1 MITHEHTVPVG
12 ILILVLLLAVPLAG
26 FSAWRFL
33 PRNPG
38 NAVIALLHLV
48 VLAGMAWCL
57 LMPGRKDA
65 VTSLIKPR
73 FLIAVDTSASMK
85 LTPSEQVADRWAV
98 SMQALKQDW
107 VDAIGADCEIEVCAL
122 GSELREAIPLAD
134 VGGLSPV
141 DPSTRLRDGV
151 RQLGE
156 RYAGLN
162 VAGMLLLSDGVDT
175 GEVFNDWA
183 ADDRPFPIHTLRL
196 EPPGEWQKEPDL
208 RVDGVTTARRVNVGW
223 KTEMKVKVS
232 GQGTRNQPV
241 LVQVFENGELK
252 SEKPASIPDDG
263 GEQVVIF
270 ELGHPEIGTFS
281 YRIHVPPLAGEKSVE
296 DNENIVS
303 VQVVDARNRLLYV
316 EGTPRWEYKFLRRT
330 LLADKQISPIVFFTG
345 PDGTPVGGG
354 GDLSADMSPPELSQ
368 CKIVVVGDLSASEL
382 TAARAQNLVK
392 FVEEGG
398 SLVLLGGRKAWGAD
412 GHFNTALGKILPVR
426 GSALESVIAEEEFP
440 VQLTDSARSHPAFA
454 GDAQFWEVVPPVLSV
469 FSGVTLSPGAQV
481 LVNAETPGGPL
492 PMVVTQRYGEGKV
505 STILTDSLWRWQ
517 LGPEAAASK
526 PYQRFWTQLLSWL
539 LPQEEDLDGERIELT
554 TDREQVF
561 FGESLALHARVG
573 DQRDSPPDSVEC
585 SVTMPDGRIVP
596 YTMNPGQVTTPAG
609 RSFAGYSLPFTPE
622 AAGAYSAVAK
632 VSVAGDVT
640 LSEPVSFFVQPFS
653 PETMPR
659 PMDAKVLTMLSSAS
673 GGTFFE
679 SVSELNKGLGALQFN
694 AIEEE
699 TAEFETLWRHWVAV
713 FLLMAALASSWA
725 LRKLR
730 NLP

>member
-1 MITHEHTVPVG
+1 MITYEHSVPVG

-26 FSAWRFL
+26 FSAWKFL
-33 PRNPG
+33 PRNMV
-38 NAVIALLHLV
+38 NAAIALLHLG
-48 VLAGMAWCL
+48 VLAGLAWCL
-57 LMPGRKDA
+57 LMPGRKDS

-73 FLIAVDTSASMK
+73 FLIALDTSASMK
-85 LTPSEQVADRWAV
+85 LTPSEQIPDRWAT
-98 SMQALKQDW
+98 SLLALGQPW

-122 GSELREAIPLAD
+122 GSELREAVPLD
-134 VGGLSPV
+134 EVSGLSAG
-141 DPSTRLRDGV
+141 DPSTRLRDGL
-151 RQLGE
+151 RQLAE
-156 RYAGLN
+156 RYSGLN
-162 VAGMLLLSDGVDT
+162 VVGALLLSDGVDT
-175 GEVFNDWA
+175 REVFNDWA

-196 EPPGEWQKEPDL
+196 EPPGEWQKEPDM
-208 RVDGVTTARRVNVGW
+208 RIDGVTTSRRVNVGW

-252 SEKPASIPDDG
+252 TEKPASIPDEG

-270 ELGHPEIGTFS
+270 ELDHPEIGTFS
-281 YRIHVPPLAGEKSVE
+281 YRAHVPPLAGEKSVE
-296 DNENIVS
+296 DNELIVS

-330 LLADKQISPIVFFTG
+330 LLADKQVSPIIFFTG
-345 PDGTPVGGG
+345 PDGKPVGGT
-354 GDLSADMSPPELSQ
+354 GDLGADMSPPDLAL
-368 CKIVVVGDLSASEL
+368 CKVVVLGDLSASEL

-412 GHFNTALGKILPVR
+412 GHLSTPLGKILPVR
-426 GSALESVIAEEEFP
+426 GSALESVIAKEPFP
-440 VQLTDSARSHPAFA
+440 VQLTDTARSHPAFA

-481 LVNAETPGGPL
+481 LVNAEAPSGPT
-492 PMVVTQRYGEGKV
+492 PMVSAQRYGEGKV
-505 STILTDSLWRWQ
+505 TVILTDSLWRWQ
-517 LGPEAAASK
+517 LGPEASANK

-539 LPQEEDLDGERIELT
+539 LPQEEELDSDRVELT

-573 DQRDSPPDSVEC
+573 GKRDSGPGVIEC
-585 SVTMPDGRIVP
+585 TVTMPDGRQVP
-596 YTMNPGQVTTPAG
+596 YRMNPGQVTTPAG
-609 RSFAGYSLPFTPE
+609 KSFEGFSLPFTPE
-622 AAGAYSAVAK
+622 VAGAYSAIAK
-632 VSVAGDVT
+632 VTVAGET
-640 LSEPVSFFVQPFS
+640 ELSDPVAFFVQPFS

-659 PMDAKVLTMLSSAS
+659 PIDAKVLAMLSSSS

-679 SVSELNKGLGALQFN
+679 SVQDLNKGLESLQFN

-699 TAEFETLWRHWVAV
+699 TAEFETLWRNWFTVV
-713 FLLMAALASSWA
+713 LLMTALASSWT